1 MTGHDALELLF
12 LTGQA
17 LALLSLPYFFYLVI
31 RFRAW
36 PLILASGAP
45 SGSRPRLQRDGL
57 PAADEPARDHDDH
70 PQGIA
75 HA

>member
-1 MTGHDALELLF
+1 MTGLDVLELLF

-17 LALLSLPYFFYLVI
+17 LALASLIYFLHLVI

-36 PLILASGAP
+36 PLILASGALRDP
-45 SGSRPRLQRDGL
+45 SNRLQRDGL
-57 PAADEPARDHDDH
+57 PVAEEPVEAHNDH
-70 PQGIA
+70 PHGIA